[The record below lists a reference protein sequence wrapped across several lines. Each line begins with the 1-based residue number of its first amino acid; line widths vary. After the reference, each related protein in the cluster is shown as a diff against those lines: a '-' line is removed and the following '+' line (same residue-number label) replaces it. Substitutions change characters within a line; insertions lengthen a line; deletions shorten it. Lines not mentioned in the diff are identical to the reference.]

1 MISVPKRSAGLALA
15 AIAATSALAACSS
28 SSPSSPSSSASSSAT
43 PVSGGTLN
51 IVSAAG
57 PDHIDTVPAYYTVD
71 YQLEHAYT
79 RQLLSYP
86 TVPYTGTSGAGWTAT
101 TTPTA
106 DVATEVPTVANG
118 GITNGGKTYTF
129 HIKPG
134 VDWNTTPPRQVTSQ
148 DFLREFKAFFNPV
161 SPVGNPVYYTST
173 IAGMQTY
180 DNEETAYFANA
191 TAHPPTAANITNFQ
205 NTHSIS
211 GITTPNSSTIQF
223 TLMAPATDFLY
234 MLAMPF
240 ASARP
245 VEYDAYVPNSLQLD
259 QHTISDGPYQIS
271 SYVPGKSITLVRNPA
286 WKQSTDPLRH
296 DYVATIV
303 DTLGVTSAQTQLSD
317 MQAGTQD
324 VIDSDTPINPA
335 SIPSLLASGASNFHI
350 WQYST
355 TFPYIVFNLRSPN
368 ANGAASKLLVRQAV
382 EYGINKSAAVK
393 AIGGPDVAQI
403 INTVIPPGNVGYVNY
418 NLYPDNNGQGN
429 VAMCESDLAKA
440 GYPHG
445 LTLNYL
451 YPNDSSNTRI
461 FTAIQASLANCGI
474 TLNGKPEPGSSFFVD
489 LGNSPENNKPGTW
502 DLGQP
507 GWIPDWFGNNGRTI
521 VQALFQGPNCVV
533 NTVNYGC
540 YDSSAVNSLI
550 TMAEGAS
557 SLSAAGN
564 YWHQADMQIMSDAA
578 IVPIMDQGFP
588 QYSSARVRGIG
599 SNGATYPTAIFA
611 PNIGAPDITA
621 LWLVGG

>member
-1 MISVPKRSAGLALA
+1 MISAPKRFAGLAAAVLA
-15 AIAATSALAACSS
+15 AAGLAACSS
-28 SSPSSPSSSASSSAT
+28 SSSPSASSTSAGK
-43 PVSGGTLN
+43 PVSGGTLH

-57 PDHIDTVPAYYTVD
+57 PDHIDTVPAYFTVD

-79 RQLLSYP
+79 RQLLSYQ

-106 DVATEVPTVANG
+106 DVATEVPTTSNG

-134 VDWNTTPPRQVTSQ
+134 VDWNTTPPRQVTSA

-161 SPVGNPVYYTST
+161 SPVGNPTYYEST
-173 IAGMQTY
+173 IAGLTAY
-180 DNEETAYFANA
+180 ANAETAYFSNKANA
-191 TAHPPTAANITNFQ
+191 PTAANIANFQ

-211 GITTPNSSTIQF
+211 GIATPNSSTIQF
-223 TLMAPATDFLY
+223 TLMAPTSDFLY

-240 ASARP
+240 TSARP
-245 VEYDAYVPNSLQLD
+245 VEYDSYVPNSLQLD

-271 SYVPGKSITLVRNPA
+271 SYIPGKSITLVRNPA

-296 DYVATIV
+296 DYVNTIV
-303 DTLGVTSAQTQLSD
+303 DTLGVTSAATQLSD
-317 MQAGTQD
+317 LQAGTED
-324 VIDSDTPINPA
+324 VIDSSTPVNPA
-335 SIPSLLASGASNFHI
+335 SIPALLASKVPNFVI
-350 WQYST
+350 AQFST

-368 ANGAASKLLVRQAV
+368 ANDAAQKLLVRQAV
-382 EYGINKSAAVK
+382 EYGVNKSAAVK
-393 AIGGPDVAQI
+393 AIGGPAVAKI

-418 NLYPDNNGQGN
+418 SLYPDSNGQGN
-429 VAMCESDLAKA
+429 VAMCKSDLAKA
-440 GYPHG
+440 GYPNG
-445 LTLNYL
+445 VTLNYL

-474 TLNGKPEPGSSFFVD
+474 TLTARPEPSSSWVVD
-489 LGNSPENNKPGTW
+489 LGNAPENNKPGTW

-507 GWIPDWFGNNGRTI
+507 GWIPDWYGNNGRTI
-521 VQALFQGPNCVV
+521 VQALFQGPNCVI
-533 NTVNYGC
+533 NTVNFGC
-540 YDSSAVNSLI
+540 YDNSTVNSLI
-550 TMAEGAS
+550 TKAEGAS

-578 IVPIMDQGFP
+578 IVPVMDQGFP
-588 QYSSARVRGIG
+588 MYSSARVRGIG
-599 SNGATYPTAIFA
+599 SNGATSPTALFA

-621 LWLVGG
+621 LWLVGS